1 MANLRTPVN
10 EKDHVQGNPDAPI
23 ELVEYGD
30 FQCSHCGRA
39 YPEIKRL
46 QKRLGKDLKFVFRN
60 FPLTNVHPN
69 AKHAALAAEAAAAQ
83 GKFWEMHDMLFEN
96 QQNLDDEDLIEY
108 AEKLGLDAEE
118 FKNDLENQAYM
129 EKVESDFESGMYS
142 GVNATPTFFVNGK
155 RYDDIL
161 NEESLLM
168 YSRSH

>member
-1 MANLRTPVN
+1 MANLKTPVN
-10 EKDHVQGNPDAPI
+10 EKDHVQGNPDAPV

-39 YPEIKRL
+39 YPEIKRI

-60 FPLTNVHPN
+60 FPLTNVHQN

-96 QQNLDDEDLIEY
+96 QQNLEDEDLIEY
-108 AEKLGLDAEE
+108 AEKIGLDVEE

-129 EKVESDFESGMYS
+129 EKVESDFESGMRS
-142 GVNATPTFFVNGK
+142 GVNATPTFFVNGE

-168 YSRSH
+168 YSRSR